1 MAKFDGA
8 AFARAYRAFMS
19 EQEEQETPPE
29 STPEDNEQA
38 LEDIRE
44 RLKPILYN
52 DELIDEFAPVFF
64 KLKDSEQVE
73 QIYSLLESKESQIK
87 ELSSGDYFKQE
98 SSPEDKQEH
107 EESEN
112 TDEDA
117 PNYVDQILQQRYN
130 DK

>member
-1 MAKFDGA
+1 MGKFDGA
-8 AFARAYRAFMS
+8 AFARAYRAFMN
-19 EQEEQETPPE
+19 EQEEPETPPE

-44 RLKPILYN
+44 RLRPILYN
-52 DELIDEFAPVFF
+52 DEMIDEFAPVFF

-107 EESEN
+107 EDSEESE
-112 TDEDA
+112 EDA
-117 PNYVDQILQQRYN
+117 INYVDQILQQRYN
-130 DK
+130 DN

>member
-1 MAKFDGA
+1 MAIDGA
-8 AFARAYRAFMS
+8 SFARAYRAFMN

-44 RLKPILYN
+44 RLRPILYN

-64 KLKDSEQVE
+64 RLRDSEQVE

-87 ELSSGDYFKQE
+87 ELSSGNYFKQE

-107 EESEN
+107 EHSDESE
-112 TDEDA
+112 EDA
-117 PNYVDQILQQRYN
+117 INYVDQILQQRYN